1 MTTVKKKS
9 FWQKPE
15 GVTGLIFLAGLAIG
29 GGVLLYSVLPAL
41 IALLQNVVYLSIFL
55 LIIAAVAYVIIDPRM
70 RNLVWYMY
78 KSFMR
83 WITGLFVQL
92 DPIAI
97 LKSYVEELK
106 ENLRK
111 MNKQISK
118 LRGQMHKLKE
128 IIVNNERAIQDNIEL
143 ASKAKENNK
152 RDVMILKSRKA
163 GRLKESNM
171 RLGDLYK
178 KMEVMYRVLTRMYEN
193 SAILAEDV
201 QDQVAVKEQ
210 ERKAIHA
217 SHSAMQS
224 ARSIISGDPDRR
236 AMFDA
241 AMEAVADDVAGKMG
255 EMERFMEMSSSF
267 MDSIDLQ
274 NGIFEEEGLKMLEEW
289 EKKGASLILGEE
301 KDTLLLQANND
312 EDVLD
317 LDAPVKEP
325 VREAGHRNQYD
336 DFFE

>member
-1 MTTVKKKS
+1 MTVKKKS

-15 GVTGLIFLAGLAIG
+15 GATGLIFLAGLVIG

-41 IALLQNVVYLSIFL
+41 VALLQNVVYLSIFL

-97 LKSYVEELK
+97 LKSYVAELK
-106 ENLRK
+106 GNLRK

-128 IIVNNERAIQDNIEL
+128 IIVNNERAIKDNIEL

-201 QDQVAVKEQ
+201 QDQIAVKEQ

-217 SHSAMQS
+217 SHSAMKS

-241 AMEAVADDVAGKMG
+241 AMEAVADDVAGKVG

-274 NGIFEEEGLKMLEEW
+274 NGVFEEEGLKMLEEW

-301 KDTLLLQANND
+301 KDNLLLQANND

-317 LDAPVKEP
+317 LDTPVKEP
-325 VREAGHRNQYD
+325 VREVGHRNQYD
-336 DFFE
+336 NFFE

>member
-1 MTTVKKKS
+1 MSVKKKS
-9 FWQKPE
+9 FWKKPE
-15 GVTGLIFLAGLAIG
+15 GVTGLIFLAGLAVG
-29 GGVLLYSVLPAL
+29 GGVLLFSALPAL
-41 IALLQNVVYLSIFL
+41 IALLNNVVYLSIFL
-55 LIIAAVAYVIIDPRM
+55 LIVAAIAYVILDPKM
-70 RNLVWYMY
+70 RTLVWYMY
-78 KSFMR
+78 KSMMR
-83 WITGLFVQL
+83 TVTGFFVQL

-97 LKSYVEELK
+97 LKSYVDELK
-106 ENLRK
+106 GNLRK

-128 IIVNNERAIQDNIEL
+128 IIVNNEKDIRDNIEL
-143 ASKAKENNK
+143 ASKARENNK

-171 RLGDLYK
+171 RLDELYK
-178 KMEVMYRVLTRMYEN
+178 KMEVMYRVLSRMYEN
-193 SAILAEDV
+193 SAILMEDV
-201 QDQVAVKEQ
+201 QDQVKVKEQ

-217 SHSAMQS
+217 SHGAMKS
-224 ARSIISGDPDRR
+224 ARSIISGDPDQR

-241 AMEAVADDVAGKMG
+241 AMEAVADDVAGKVG

-274 NGIFEEEGLKMLEEW
+274 NGIFEEEGLRMLEEW

-301 KDTLLLQANND
+301 KDSLLLQANND

-317 LDAPVKEP
+317 LNMPIKEP
-325 VREAGHRNQYD
+325 IREVGHRNQYD
-336 DFFE
+336 NFFE

>member
-1 MTTVKKKS
+1 MTTKQKS

-15 GVTGLIFLAGLAIG
+15 GVTGIIFLVGLVIG
-29 GGVLLYSVLPAL
+29 GGFLLSTIVPAL
-41 IALLQNVVYLSIFL
+41 GLLLENAVNLSIFL
-55 LIIAAVAYVIIDPRM
+55 MSIAAIAYVIIDPRM
-70 RNLVWYMY
+70 RNLIWYMY
-78 KSFMR
+78 KSLMR
-83 WITGLFVQL
+83 WVTGLFVQL

-97 LKSYVEELK
+97 LKAYVEELK
-106 ENLRK
+106 DNLRK
-111 MNKQISK
+111 MNKQIGK

-143 ASKAKENNK
+143 ASKAKDNNK

-193 SAILAEDV
+193 SAILMEDV

-217 SHSAMQS
+217 SHSAMKS

-236 AMFDA
+236 AMFDT
-241 AMEAVADDVAGKMG
+241 AMEAVADDVAGKVG

-267 MDSIDLQ
+267 MDSIDLK
-274 NGIFEEEGLKMLEEW
+274 NGIFEEEGLRMLEEW
-289 EKKGASLILGEE
+289 EQKGASLILGDE
-301 KDTLLLQANND
+301 KGTLLLEAND
-312 EDVLD
+312 DDMVLD
-317 LDAPVKEP
+317 LNQPVKTP
-325 VREAGHRNQYD
+325 VRSAAHKNQYD
-336 DFFE
+336 NFFE

>member
-1 MTTVKKKS
+1 MTTKQKT

-15 GVTGLIFLAGLAIG
+15 GVTGIIFLVGLVIG
-29 GGVLLYSVLPAL
+29 GGFLLSTIVPTL
-41 IALLQNVVYLSIFL
+41 ALLLENAVNLSIFL
-55 LIIAAVAYVIIDPRM
+55 MSIAAIAYVIINPRM
-70 RNLVWYMY
+70 RNLIWYMY
-78 KSFMR
+78 KSLMR
-83 WITGLFVQL
+83 WVTGLFVQL

-97 LKSYVEELK
+97 LKAYVEELK
-106 ENLRK
+106 DNLRK
-111 MNKQISK
+111 MNKQIGK

-128 IIVNNERAIQDNIEL
+128 IIVNNERAIEDNIQL
-143 ASKAKENNK
+143 ASKAKDNNK

-193 SAILAEDV
+193 SAILMEDV

-217 SHSAMQS
+217 SHSAMKS

-236 AMFDA
+236 AMFDT
-241 AMEAVADDVAGKMG
+241 AMEAVADDVAGKVG

-274 NGIFEEEGLKMLEEW
+274 NGIFEEEGLRMLEEW
-289 EKKGASLILGEE
+289 EQKGASLILGDE
-301 KDTLLLQANND
+301 KGTLLLEAND
-312 EDVLD
+312 DTMVLD
-317 LDAPVKEP
+317 LNQPVKTP
-325 VREAGHRNQYD
+325 VRSAAHKNQYD
-336 DFFE
+336 NFFE

>member
-1 MTTVKKKS
+1 MTVKKKS

-41 IALLQNVVYLSIFL
+41 VALLQNVVYLSVFL

-106 ENLRK
+106 GNLRK

-128 IIVNNERAIQDNIEL
+128 IIVNNERAIHDNIEL

-241 AMEAVADDVAGKMG
+241 AMEAVADDVAGKVG

-274 NGIFEEEGLKMLEEW
+274 NGVFEEEGLKMLEEW
-289 EKKGASLILGEE
+289 EQKGASLILGEE
-301 KDTLLLQANND
+301 KDTLLLQANSD

-325 VREAGHRNQYD
+325 VRQVGHQNQYD

>member
-1 MTTVKKKS
+1 MSVKKKS
-9 FWQKPE
+9 FWKKPE
-15 GVTGLIFLAGLAIG
+15 GVTGLIFLAGLAVG
-29 GGVLLYSVLPAL
+29 GGVLLFSALPAL
-41 IALLQNVVYLSIFL
+41 IALLNNVVYLSIFL
-55 LIIAAVAYVIIDPRM
+55 LIVAAIAYVILDPKM
-70 RNLVWYMY
+70 RTLVWYMY
-78 KSFMR
+78 KSMMR
-83 WITGLFVQL
+83 TITGFFVQL

-97 LKSYVEELK
+97 LKSYVDELK
-106 ENLRK
+106 GNLRK

-128 IIVNNERAIQDNIEL
+128 IIVNNEKDIRDNIEL
-143 ASKAKENNK
+143 ASKARENNK

-171 RLGDLYK
+171 RLDELYK
-178 KMEVMYRVLTRMYEN
+178 KMEVMYRVLSRMYEN
-193 SAILAEDV
+193 SAILMEDV
-201 QDQVAVKEQ
+201 QDQVKVKEQ

-217 SHSAMQS
+217 SHGAMKS
-224 ARSIISGDPDRR
+224 ARSIISGDPDQR

-241 AMEAVADDVAGKMG
+241 AMEAVADDVAGKVG

-274 NGIFEEEGLKMLEEW
+274 NGIFEEEGLRMLEEW

-301 KDTLLLQANND
+301 KDSLLLQANND

-317 LDAPVKEP
+317 LDAPIKEP
-325 VREAGHRNQYD
+325 IREMGHRNQYD
-336 DFFE
+336 NFFE